1 MKYTKAFKAY
11 DIRGIFEEEIDNNFA
26 FLMWYGIGNH
36 LIQTQWPKASLLV
49 SSDTRKINTDL
60 ITHFLAWATTA
71 WITNI
76 DTIDTFAHKEYP
88 YGIISTS
95 AAYQIGMN
103 DRDMTTI
110 FTASHNPAEYTGIK
124 AFDKNA
130 WLIDTKDLYQMFT
143 HAQEERNG
151 PIIAEPKKYTSKP
164 QKIEEKIQSYYQYLN
179 QKWTQ
184 LQKNHKFVVDFCHGA
199 TVSAEK
205 NFYNQYANNHLIM
218 MINDYPDGT
227 FPAHEWDT
235 SNPENYDQLINH
247 IQQEQAEF
255 WIMFDGDGDR
265 IWFVSNSGK
274 VINGDIIYAIIA
286 TQLLKEHKDKNPTLL
301 YDCMSSKIVAET
313 IEKHWWSAQISKVGR
328 FFINHTMTK
337 NKALS
342 GGEVSGHYMFQ
353 EVGYVESILLSQYYI
368 MKALENY
375 NNFDDMIQEYNKYYK
390 WPVKAY
396 KVANK
401 EVIIETIREKYKE
414 YNPQSIDGVSVYTD
428 KYRFN
433 VRWSNT
439 ENKIRFTVEAED
451 KETREKVTNE
461 LETIIQ

>member
-1 MKYTKAFKAY
+1 MEYIKAFKAY
-11 DIRGIFEEEIDNNFA
+11 DIRGIFGEEIDNNFA
-26 FLMWYGIGNH
+26 FLMWYGIGDH
-36 LIQTQWPKASLLV
+36 LIQKHWSKASLLV

-60 ITHFLAWATTA
+60 IKHFLAGATNA
-71 WITNI
+71 WLSHI
-76 DTIDTFAHKEYP
+76 DTIDILANKDYP

-95 AAYQIGMN
+95 AAYRVGMD
-103 DRDMTTI
+103 DRDMTAI

-124 AFDKNA
+124 AFDRNA
-130 WLIDTKDLYQMFT
+130 WLIDTKNLYQMFNN
-143 HAQEERNG
+143 AQENQKSST
-151 PIIAEPKKYTSKP
+151 ASEPADYRRKP
-164 QKIEEKIQSYYQYLN
+164 EKIQEKIESYYQYLS
-179 QKWTQ
+179 QKWSQ

-199 TVSAEK
+199 TVTIEK
-205 NFYNQYANNHLIM
+205 SFYDQYANNHLII

-235 SNPENYDQLINH
+235 GNPENYKQLREY

-265 IWFVSNSGK
+265 IGFVSNSGK

-286 TQLLKEHKDKNPTLL
+286 TQLLKEHKEKNPTLL
-301 YDCMSSKIVAET
+301 YDCMSSQTVAET
-313 IEKHWWSAQISKVGR
+313 IQKHWWKAQISKVGR
-328 FFINHTMTK
+328 FFINHAMVK
-337 NKALS
+337 AKALA

-353 EVGYVESILLSQYYI
+353 EVWYVESVLLAQYYV

-396 KVANK
+396 KVTDK
-401 EVIIETIREKYKE
+401 EAIIETIREKYKE
-414 YNPQSIDGVSVYTD
+414 YNPQNIDGVSIYTD
-428 KYRFN
+428 NYRFN

-439 ENKIRFTVEAED
+439 ENKIRFTVEAQD
-451 KETREKVTNE
+451 QKTREKVTNE
-461 LETIIQ
+461 LENIIQ